1 MKTELISINFQNF
14 MSYGADGATVDLQN
28 KEPVLITG
36 TNHDASSEGQLDSN
50 GAGKTTILNAISY
63 LFYDK
68 VINPNLD
75 KNDLINRYNK
85 KDMLVIGVVKTDEC
99 YYKIIRFRKHKA
111 LGGDGIKILKS
122 DDGDFDAET
131 VSDITPDSIS
141 AANHFISTKILNMPF
156 DVFSRVAVYSSKH
169 EPFLSLPTSHA
180 SKANQKDIIEEIFGL
195 TELTNRSENLKKQA
209 KETKDHFDRKSEI
222 NDIIVRNNNERAN
235 RINSINEKLFQ
246 WETDRQNTISSI
258 ENFINGYQSS
268 LPDDLEYQEK
278 LISSE
283 KTLTNSLI
291 ECNRNINVITAK
303 INSIQ
308 SEIQKDGERLE
319 FVRFQVFNTKEKI
332 YELSQIDFRKIEKSL
347 KKIETLKSMKVDLQ
361 SNKVQLSKKSSDLSS
376 KIFELEKE
384 IKSLEHSTCPYCNQH
399 YKEAEIKLQEKELI
413 MVELANELSKTKLD
427 IEEIESGILVIEEK
441 LNNYNDSLEYDSLVA
456 LKRDEDE
463 LEHLK
468 KLLSNLENEVISLQD
483 QDKLRELTEVLNNS
497 QQNLIN
503 ITKERDEIQSKIESI
518 RQQITI
524 SDIDSVKETMRE
536 IKNKTQKLQELKNSV
551 NPYQSMLDLETNS
564 EVQEDLTGELNELDK
579 LITHQKFLLKVLTK
593 KDSFARKAILKKSLP
608 LLNERLKVYL
618 EKIKLPHRVEFK
630 EDMSAKIFMFDTELE
645 YEQLSSGQ
653 QARINLALSFAFRD
667 VLQFRTGRF
676 SFCMLDECLDTGL
689 SNVGVQNAV
698 KMIKEI
704 ANEQN
709 LNMMVISHRD
719 EVQSMFKTNLHVELT
734 NGFSKIKAA

>member
-1 MKTELISINFQNF
+1 

-85 KDMLVIGVVKTDEC
+85 KDMLVNGVVKTNDC
-99 YYKIIRFRKHKA
+99 FYKIVRFRKHKA

-122 DDGDFDAET
+122 DDGDFEADS

-141 AANHFISTKILNMPF
+141 AANNFISTKILNMPF

-195 TELTNRSENLKKQA
+195 TELTNRSETLKKQA
-209 KETKDHFDRKSEI
+209 KETKDQFDRKSEI
-222 NDIIVRNNNERAN
+222 NDIIVRNNNERTN
-235 RINSINEKLFQ
+235 RINSIQDKISQ
-246 WETDRQNTISSI
+246 WESDKQTTVASL
-258 ENFINGYQSS
+258 ENFINGSLSS
-268 LPDDLEYQEK
+268 LPKDLEEQEQ
-278 LISSE
+278 LINLE
-283 KTLTNSLI
+283 KTLNGSLI
-291 ECNRNINVITAK
+291 EINRNINDVTAR
-303 INSIQ
+303 INGIQ
-308 SEIQKDGERLE
+308 SDIQKDGERLE
-319 FVRFQVFNTKEKI
+319 HVKFQVSNTKEKI
-332 YELSQIDFRKIEKSL
+332 AELSLIDFEKIEKTL
-347 KKIETLKSMKVDLQ
+347 KKVENLKSMRVDLQ
-361 SNKVQLSKKSSDLSS
+361 SNKVQLAKKFSDLVS
-376 KIFELEKE
+376 KMNE
-384 IKSLEHSTCPYCNQH
+384 IQQEILSLEHSTCPYCNQH
-399 YKEAEIKLQEKELI
+399 YKEAEIKLQEKDLVA
-413 MVELANELSKTKLD
+413 VELANEISKNRSD
-427 IEEIESGILVIEEK
+427 MEEVESGLLVLEEK
-441 LNNYNDSLEYDSLVA
+441 LNNYVDSLEYDSLVA
-456 LKRDEDE
+456 LKRDKDE
-463 LEHLK
+463 LDQLK
-468 KLLSNLENEVISLQD
+468 KTLSRLENEIVNLQD
-483 QDKLRELTEVLNNS
+483 QGKLRELMDSFNESESDLNKLKDQRN
-497 QQNLIN
+497 
-503 ITKERDEIQSKIESI
+503 EIQEKIDNI

-524 SDIDSVKETMRE
+524 VDIDAVKDVMRE
-536 IKNKTQKLQELKNSV
+536 IKNKTQKLDELKNSQ
-551 NPYQSMLDLETNS
+551 NPYQSMLDLESNS
-564 EVQEDLTGELNELDK
+564 EVQADLNEELNELDK
-579 LITHQKFLLKVLTK
+579 LMTHQKFLLKVLTK

-719 EVQSMFKTNLHVELT
+719 EVQSMFKNNLHVELT